1 MNSTSKK
8 ALSFLILS
16 FILAFIVLL
25 IALFFYHSRTDLA
38 ELEIIDSLKTGF
50 IFRLALIHAL
60 QLLPPLSIFIL
71 ITSFSIFFT
80 LSPFQTKS
88 FTYTAVMVPS
98 YFTLLAFIA
107 LIIASEF
114 LFVPS
119 LTKETEGIILESRIA
134 ERAITNAKSL
144 HANNESQRARSVL
157 EIYLEIDPKNRD
169 ARKLHDNIMEKLYID
184 TFTSREEDRP
194 IQEEEQVTSLEK
206 GRRAY
211 NRGNYYEALYYFER
225 ALALH
230 GGDREIEELYRRT
243 KGKVDTLLGE
253 LSQDEKELQR
263 LIQQKEKAIT
273 MLEEGDYYGAYR
285 VLSTLRKKYP
295 ELYDLELYYRS
306 AEDELLKIDFLPQEI
321 EEYDWLPSTDNI
333 IFVDKQGYVNTV
345 RKIIPWEDRFYFF
358 DLTRYSTQGG
368 RIEKA
373 QWKYG
378 KWISGRIRL
387 KNIRDFEAL
396 SSEDAGRYYILTDLH
411 PGYLLYFNNK
421 DKLTEQL
428 SIYERLTLSDELLQS
443 GIDIQSR
450 SVYVAQS
457 LGIFFSVYVLS
468 LILSGIAWSKRS
480 IYEFPPFFK
489 LLLFIIVAPILCY
502 LFHRLYLDVNSIFL
516 YTHRYVTRYF
526 LKNLNIALY
535 TAIINSVIA
544 ILSTIFFLSQ
554 RSEVE

>member
-1 MNSTSKK
+1 MSDTSKK

-16 FILAFIVLL
+16 FILAFILLL
-25 IALFFYHSRTDLA
+25 IALFFYHNRTDLA
-38 ELEIIDSLKTGF
+38 ELELINSLKPGYV
-50 IFRLALIHAL
+50 FRLALIHAL
-60 QLLPPLSIFIL
+60 QFLPPLSIFIL
-71 ITSFSIFFT
+71 VTSFSIFFT

-88 FTYTAVMVPS
+88 FTYSAVMVPS

-119 LTKETEGIILESRIA
+119 LTKETEGIILKSRIA
-134 ERAITNAKSL
+134 DKAFTYAKAL

-157 EIYLEIDPKNRD
+157 EIYLEIDPKNKE

-184 TFTSREEDRP
+184 TFTSREKDEP
-194 IQEEEQVTSLEK
+194 VVVEEQLTSLERGK
-206 GRRAY
+206 RAY

-225 ALALH
+225 SLAIH
-230 GGDREIEELYRRT
+230 EDNREIEELYRRT
-243 KGKVDTLLGE
+243 KKKVETLLGE

-263 LIQQKEKAIT
+263 LIQQKEKSIG

-285 VLSTLRKKYP
+285 ILSLLRKKYP

-306 AEDELLKIDFLPQEI
+306 AESELLKTDFLPQEI

-333 IFVDKQGYVNTV
+333 VFTDKQGYVNTV
-345 RKIIPWEDRFYFF
+345 QKIIPWQDRFYFF
-358 DLTRYSTQGG
+358 DLTRYKVRGG

-378 KWISGRIRL
+378 KWINGRIRL
-387 KNIRDFEAL
+387 KNIRDFEDL
-396 SSEDAGRYYILTDLH
+396 STEDASRYYILIDLH
-411 PGYLLYFNNK
+411 PGYLLYFNHK
-421 DKLTEQL
+421 EKLIEQL
-428 SIYERLTLSDELLQS
+428 SVYERFTLSDELLQS
-443 GIDIQSR
+443 GFDIPSR
-450 SVYVAQS
+450 STYVAQS

-468 LILSGIAWSKRS
+468 LVLSGIAWSKRS

-502 LFHRLYLDVNSIFL
+502 LFQRLYLDANSIFI
-516 YTHRYVTRYF
+516 YSHRYVTRYF
-526 LKNLNIALY
+526 LKNINIALY
-535 TAIINSVIA
+535 TAFINSVIA

>member
-25 IALFFYHSRTDLA
+25 IALFFYHNRTDLA

-230 GGDREIEELYRRT
+230 GDDREIEKLYRRT

-358 DLTRYSTQGG
+358 DLTRYSAQGG

-387 KNIRDFEAL
+387 KNIRDFKEL
-396 SSEDAGRYYILTDLH
+396 SSEDAGRYYILIDLH

-516 YTHRYVTRYF
+516 YSHRYVTRYF

-544 ILSTIFFLSQ
+544 MLSTIFFLSQ